1 MTNSQTLGT
10 IEATN
15 PVLAVAP
22 LKEETEMLRAT
33 DKITALYCRLSVED
47 MKEDKKGGKED
58 VSNSIQ
64 NQKMI
69 LLQYAKEHR
78 FPNPTFFV
86 DDGYSG
92 TNYDRPAFKPC
103 WPKSRQGKWL
113 LCCRKTCPVWGEIH
127 R

>member
-1 MTNSQTLGT
+1 MTTTQSLGT

-47 MKEDKKGGKED
+47 LKEDKKGGKED
-58 VSNSIQ
+58 ESNSIQ

-78 FPNPTFFV
+78 FPNPTFSWTMDIAV
-86 DDGYSG
+86 R
-92 TNYDRPAFKPC
+92 TLTVPAFKPC
-103 WPKSRQGKWL
+103 LRKSKRQSGSL
-113 LCCRKTCPVWGEIH
+113 LYERPITTGGVIP

>member
-1 MTNSQTLGT
+1 MTNTQTLGT

-64 NQKMI
+64 NQ
-69 LLQYAKEHR
+69 E
-78 FPNPTFFV
+78 
-86 DDGYSG
+86 
-92 TNYDRPAFKPC
+92 
-103 WPKSRQGKWL
+103 L
-113 LCCRKTCPVWGEIH
+113 LCRGWFLPPNTYDCGSFVVNGTAVVGKEQNNPYNRCKSTQKGADSYEISI
-127 R
+127 

>member
-1 MTNSQTLGT
+1 MTNTQSLGT

-47 MKEDKKGGKED
+47 LKEDKKGGKED
-58 VSNSIQ
+58 ESNSIQ

-92 TNYDRPAFKPC
+92 TNYDRPGFQTMLA
-103 WPKSRQGKWL
+103 
-113 LCCRKTCPVWGEIH
+113 EIEA
-127 R
+127 